1 MMNKKMLAMVLL
13 AVGVVLLLVGFNAS
27 NAPVEEVS
35 EALTGR
41 FSDETMLYLVGGG
54 ISALLGV
61 IMLVRK

>member
-1 MMNKKMLAMVLL
+1 MNKKMLAMVLL
-13 AVGVVLLLVGFNAS
+13 AIGVVLLLVGFNAS

-41 FSDETMLYLVGGG
+41 FSDETMFYLIGGG

>member
-1 MMNKKMLAMVLL
+1 MNKKMLAMVLL

>member
-1 MMNKKMLAMVLL
+1 MNKKMLAMVLL
-13 AVGVVLLLVGFNAS
+13 AIGVVLLLVGFNAS

-41 FSDETMLYLVGGG
+41 FSDENMFYLIGGG

>member
-1 MMNKKMLAMVLL
+1 MNKKMLAMVLL

-41 FSDETMLYLVGGG
+41 FSDETMFYLIGGG